1 MQPGEIEDLLRNAL
15 SLDDVVVRASG
26 NHFEIIA
33 VGELFAGK
41 RPVQKQ
47 QLVYGPLS
55 EKIADGTLHAVSIKT
70 FTPDEWTLQ
79 RKLILPA

>member
-1 MQPGEIEDLLRNAL
+1 MQPAEIETLLQTAL
-15 SLDDVVVRASG
+15 ELDEVVVRSSG
-26 NHFEIIA
+26 THYEIFA
-33 VGELFAGK
+33 VGDIFAGK

-55 EKIADGTLHAVSIKT
+55 EKIADGSLHAVTIKT
-70 FTPDEWTLQ
+70 FTPDEWSLQ